1 LGPVKRKQHTCG
13 TVAKE
18 IRYDAPAVYTPN
30 YPVGHRSEC
39 TQYGSLALAHRVRR
53 KGGKDGS
60 GGGQASSGAEW
71 AVWDVWDSGSGCGDP
86 ECVWTICS
94 GEQGTDSRL
103 MLYV

>member
-1 LGPVKRKQHTCG
+1 LHL
-13 TVAKE
+13 E
-18 IRYDAPAVYTPN
+18 
-30 YPVGHRSEC
+30 E
-39 TQYGSLALAHRVRR
+39 
-53 KGGKDGS
+53 GGKV
-60 GGGQASSGAEW
+60 GGGAIAQMAGVSRGKSQASSGAEW